1 MIIACPACATR
12 YAVPDSA
19 IGVEGR
25 TVRCAKCR
33 HSWHQ
38 DGPDLSRPEPVPDII
53 APVAMPPATPTAPPL
68 NEAPM
73 PADMPVSPHVA
84 DYGWHTAPAAPP
96 PAAMPSEP
104 PAPPSP
110 LAQAVPAPETKS
122 DFASSPSSFAHQ
134 PPFRPRRNPA
144 RMWTA
149 LAIGFALVTT
159 GAMGA
164 VAKFGLPDWL
174 PLPQSGNSEPD
185 LKLAFPPSRQERRA
199 LPNGNDFFNI
209 SGTITNVG
217 QSRRTVPVLLITLR
231 DARNR
236 TIYTVEAEPPK
247 SVLAPGESEAINT
260 AIIDAPK
267 PAKAAEIQWKP
278 H

>member
-1 MIIACPACATR
+1 M
-12 YAVPDSA
+12 
-19 IGVEGR
+19 
-25 TVRCAKCR
+25 RCAKCR
-33 HSWHQ
+33 HSWYQ
-38 DGPDLSRPEPVPDII
+38 DGPDLPGPEPV
-53 APVAMPPATPTAPPL
+53 
-68 NEAPM
+68 EAPTQPPVPPPVPSPM
-73 PADMPVSPHVA
+73 PSAPAYADIPVTPHVT
-84 DYGWHTAPAAPP
+84 DYGWHAAPPAAPV
-96 PAAMPSEP
+96 AEP
-104 PAPPSP
+104 EPAPVE
-110 LAQAVPAPETKS
+110 AVATPAPAPRLAPADEVAS

-149 LAIGFALVTT
+149 LAIGFAVVTT
-159 GAMGA
+159 AAMGA

-174 PLPQSGNSEPD
+174 PVPQSGNSEPD
-185 LKLAFPPSRQERRA
+185 LKLAFPPSRQERRS

-209 SGTITNVG
+209 SGTITNAG
-217 QSRRTVPVLLITLR
+217 QTRRSVPVLLITLR

-247 SVLAPGESEAINT
+247 SILGPGESEAINT

-267 PAKAAEIQWKP
+267 AAKAAEIQWKP